1 MIIWF
6 HKPKRWCFICCL
18 VTICRLVSEC
28 TFNSPITRK
37 KIGFSGA
44 IFLENWHR
52 LSKPMFNLI
61 RILRRIGS
69 SIYKKVI
76 LLRYKVG
83 LIHFKCLNM
92 ALANSACGSAVFP
105 FKMKL
110 CRVSKEEELFRIHF
124 LLSTA
129 TVLNRYLAGA
139 CCCFDKCVKIQVSE
153 HHPVGKYFPTILA
166 DSSHYI
172 SLQCVYTCFKNIFY
186 IITIAGN

>member
-92 ALANSACGSAVFP
+92 ALAQCMRFG
-105 FKMKL
+105 
-110 CRVSKEEELFRIHF
+110 C
-124 LLSTA
+124 
-129 TVLNRYLAGA
+129 
-139 CCCFDKCVKIQVSE
+139 
-153 HHPVGKYFPTILA
+153 
-166 DSSHYI
+166 I
-172 SLQCVYTCFKNIFY
+172 SLQNEAMPSVERRGAISHSLFTQHCYSFKSISCRCLLLFWQVCENTSVGASSSGKIFPHYTSWFISLHLITMCVYLF
-186 IITIAGN
+186 